1 MHPPGA
7 AHRPKSSA
15 VLQHRWVVSWIAC
28 CVLWLAGCAQPV
40 PRTSQSEDSWR
51 GRIALQV
58 DGQAAQSFSATF
70 ELQGNPSS
78 GALVLLS
85 PFGNRIAQLE
95 WRDGQAS
102 LQSGQ
107 ETRTSDSL
115 ETLLLDVTGTRIPI
129 AALFSWLNGTQ
140 ATAPGW
146 QADLSGMPDGRLT
159 ARREQP
165 TPQAVLRIVLTR

>member
-1 MHPPGA
+1 MHACGRR
-7 AHRPKSSA
+7 HRLELST
-15 VLQHRWVVSWIAC
+15 VLQRGWMVSWIAC
-28 CVLWLAGCAQPV
+28 CVLWLAGCAQPAS
-40 PRTSQSEDSWR
+40 RASQEEDSWR

-70 ELQGNPSS
+70 ELQGNPES
-78 GALVLLS
+78 GSLVLLS

-95 WRDGQAS
+95 WKDGQAS

-140 ATAPGW
+140 ATAAGW
-146 QADLSGMPDGRLT
+146 QADLSGMANGRLV
-159 ARREQP
+159 ARRDDP
-165 TPQAVLRIVLTR
+165 APQTTLRIALTR

>member
-1 MHPPGA
+1 
-7 AHRPKSSA
+7 
-15 VLQHRWVVSWIAC
+15 VLQRGWMVSWIAC
-28 CVLWLAGCAQPV
+28 CVLWLAGCAQPA
-40 PRTSQSEDSWR
+40 PRAYQEEDSWR

-58 DGQAAQSFSATF
+58 DGQAAQSFSSTF
-70 ELQGNPSS
+70 ELQGNPES
-78 GALVLLS
+78 GSLVLLS

-95 WRDGQAS
+95 WKDGQAS

-129 AALFSWLNGTQ
+129 TALFSWLNGTQ

-159 ARREQP
+159 ARREHP
-165 TPQAVLRIVLTR
+165 TPQAILRIVLTR

>member
-1 MHPPGA
+1 MHACGRR
-7 AHRPKSSA
+7 HRLELSA
-15 VLQHRWVVSWIAC
+15 VLQRGWMVSLIIC
-28 CVLWLAGCAQPV
+28 CVLWLAGCAQPA
-40 PRTSQSEDSWR
+40 PRAYQEEDSWR

-58 DGQAAQSFSATF
+58 DGQAAQSFSSTF
-70 ELQGNPSS
+70 ELQGNPES
-78 GALVLLS
+78 GSLVLLS

-95 WRDGQAS
+95 WKDGQAS

-159 ARREQP
+159 ARREHP
-165 TPQAVLRIVLTR
+165 TPQAILRIVLTR

>member
-1 MHPPGA
+1 M
-7 AHRPKSSA
+7 
-15 VLQHRWVVSWIAC
+15 LQRGWMVSWIAC
-28 CVLWLAGCAQPV
+28 CVLWLAGCAQPA
-40 PRTSQSEDSWR
+40 PRAYQEEDSWR

-58 DGQAAQSFSATF
+58 DGQAAQSFSSTF
-70 ELQGNPSS
+70 ELQGNPES
-78 GALVLLS
+78 GSLVLLS

-95 WRDGQAS
+95 WKDGQAS

-146 QADLSGMPDGRLT
+146 QADLSGMKDGRLT
-159 ARREQP
+159 ARREHP
-165 TPQAVLRIVLTR
+165 TPQAILRIVLTR

>member
-1 MHPPGA
+1 MHACGRR
-7 AHRPKSSA
+7 HRLELST
-15 VLQHRWVVSWIAC
+15 VLQRGWMVSWIAC
-28 CVLWLAGCAQPV
+28 CVLWLAGCAQPAS
-40 PRTSQSEDSWR
+40 RASQEEDSWR

-70 ELQGNPSS
+70 ELQGNPES
-78 GALVLLS
+78 GSLVLLS

-95 WRDGQAS
+95 WKDGQAS
-102 LQSGQ
+102 LQNGQ

-146 QADLSGMPDGRLT
+146 QADLSGMKDGRLT
-159 ARREQP
+159 ARREHP
-165 TPQAVLRIVLTR
+165 TPQAILRIVLTR

>member
-1 MHPPGA
+1 MHTLSRGHRLELSA
-7 AHRPKSSA
+7 APH
-15 VLQHRWVVSWIAC
+15 HGWVVSWIIC
-28 CVLWLAGCAQPV
+28 CALWLAGCAQPV
-40 PRTSQSEDSWR
+40 SRASQEEDSWR

-70 ELQGNPSS
+70 ELQGNPES
-78 GALVLLS
+78 GGLVLLS

-95 WRDGQAS
+95 WKDGQAS
-102 LQSGQ
+102 LQSGP

-129 AALFSWLNGTQ
+129 AALFSWLNGIQ

-159 ARREQP
+159 ARREHP
-165 TPQAVLRIVLTR
+165 TPQAILRIVLTR